1 MSRQQPL
8 HDLTIHDAADLLA
21 AREIS
26 STELTEA
33 VLSRIEN
40 VDERVKA
47 FVTVTRERALAD
59 AKAADARVASGRLGP
74 LDGVPMMLKDNI
86 CTTGIRTTCSSKML
100 ENFVPPYNAH
110 VAEQLRESGAVLVGK
125 GNLDE
130 FAMGSSTENSAFY
143 TTHNPWDLGRVPG
156 GSSGGAT
163 AAVAAGEAMY
173 SLGSDTGGSI
183 RQPASFCGVVGLK
196 PTYGAVS
203 RYGLVAF
210 RELTG
215 PDRAGD
221 QGRDRQRP
229 GDERHSRARR
239 PGLDVRAISASQTT
253 PRPWSPTSRGCGS
266 GCRRNTSLRG

>member
-47 FVTVTRERALAD
+47 FVTVTGERALAD
-59 AKAADARVASGRLGP
+59 AKAADARVVSGRLGP

-110 VAEQLRESGAVLVGK
+110 VAERLRESGAVLVGK

-156 GSSGGAT
+156 GAAEGRRRRWRRGGDVLVGLRYWWEHPATGVVLWGGGA
-163 AAVAAGEAMY
+163 EADLRR
-173 SLGSDTGGSI
+173 SEQVWIGS
-183 RQPASFCGVVGLK
+183 V
-196 PTYGAVS
+196 
-203 RYGLVAF
+203 

-215 PDRAGD
+215 PDRAG
-221 QGRDRQRP
+221 
-229 GDERHSRARR
+229 
-239 PGLDVRAISASQTT
+239 
-253 PRPWSPTSRGCGS
+253 
-266 GCRRNTSLRG
+266 N